1 MLKQRKLEEGLSRC
15 SIEDELADKIYERN
29 RQIIIDQVASM
40 TDTACNLSRI
50 KMWKIKQRVC
60 PKQDVSYPV
69 AKINQN
75 GDFVSNKTELKSL
88 YVDTY
93 KQRLKHREMQ
103 PEYLKLKE
111 LKEGLFNMRIKL
123 SKLRKTESWSS
134 TDLLNVTKQL
144 KCNKAADPKGLISEI
159 FKPGVA
165 GSDLFI
171 SLLVLSNKVREEC
184 QIPTFMEWTNISSIY
199 KNRGSK
205 TDLNNDRGV
214 FNVMKARSIIDNLIY
229 NDYYEIIDQNMSDS
243 NVGGRRDRNIR
254 DNLFIVYGIINFALK
269 EKLEIDLNLYDL
281 AKCFDSMWFQE
292 TMNDLWDVGVQDEKF
307 ALIAKMNEK
316 CRIAVKTPVG
326 ITDRFDLEEIEMQG
340 TKFSNIKCSVQVDTL
355 GRECYSSGEG
365 LFLYKNCVYV
375 PPLGMIDDIASFAL
389 SGSEAIMT
397 NAIINA
403 KIESKKLEFG
413 PAKCYN
419 IHLGNIEEDQLLKV
433 HNHVM
438 KVKEYET
445 YLGDI
450 ICKTGSNDRNIEN
463 RRNQGISAISQIK
476 SMLNR
481 ISLGHFHFEIALVLR
496 DASLISKLVFNSEVW
511 YNLTTPQLVKLEQVD
526 EMYFRHIFN
535 VAQSTPREGLY
546 MECGKLPVRF
556 ICKIRRLMFY
566 WHVLHRD
573 ESELLYKFF
582 TAQSLDPS
590 THDWVLQVKKDKADL
605 DIQLSEEEIKSMTK
619 LRFKM
624 VVKTKME
631 KFAINYLTNLQR
643 SHSKTEFLNMKE
655 FSPQEYLASK
665 NLKISEIQTLFKLR
679 NRMIDVKDNFKTS
692 HKNNTWCRN
701 CYLFRETQQHLV
713 DCPAIR
719 RRLNGIVKFE
729 NMHYSMIFGP
739 LKNQEL
745 YAKNYTIILSARDDL
760 LSDE

>member
-1 MLKQRKLEEGLSRC
+1 
-15 SIEDELADKIYERN
+15 
-29 RQIIIDQVASM
+29 
-40 TDTACNLSRI
+40 
-50 KMWKIKQRVC
+50 
-60 PKQDVSYPV
+60 
-69 AKINQN
+69 
-75 GDFVSNKTELKSL
+75 
-88 YVDTY
+88 
-93 KQRLKHREMQ
+93 
-103 PEYLKLKE
+103 
-111 LKEGLFNMRIKL
+111 
-123 SKLRKTESWSS
+123 
-134 TDLLNVTKQL
+134 
-144 KCNKAADPKGLISEI
+144 
-159 FKPGVA
+159 
-165 GSDLFI
+165 
-171 SLLVLSNKVREEC
+171 
-184 QIPTFMEWTNISSIY
+184 
-199 KNRGSK
+199 
-205 TDLNNDRGV
+205 
-214 FNVMKARSIIDNLIY
+214 
-229 NDYYEIIDQNMSDS
+229 
-243 NVGGRRDRNIR
+243 
-254 DNLFIVYGIINFALK
+254 
-269 EKLEIDLNLYDL
+269 
-281 AKCFDSMWFQE
+281 
-292 TMNDLWDVGVQDEKF
+292 
-307 ALIAKMNEK
+307 
-316 CRIAVKTPVG
+316 
-326 ITDRFDLEEIEMQG
+326 
-340 TKFSNIKCSVQVDTL
+340 
-355 GRECYSSGEG
+355 
-365 LFLYKNCVYV
+365 
-375 PPLGMIDDIASFAL
+375 
-389 SGSEAIMT
+389 
-397 NAIINA
+397 
-403 KIESKKLEFG
+403 
-413 PAKCYN
+413 
-419 IHLGNIEEDQLLKV
+419 
-433 HNHVM
+433 M

-745 YAKNYTIILSARDDL
+745 VL
-760 LSDE
+760 LCYKLCTHFEDKRCPAV